1 MQQKALDS
9 WLVGALPLFVRQQA
23 IITAAL
29 LGFYLN
35 LSHSQEKPLLDT
47 AFLEVSVCPVYRAVV
62 FRLAA
67 LWLVTHGSW
76 TDRGHLLPPWA
87 CPCIRVLCQPRQ
99 SVMGSLWPVTPALE
113 HPDGAL

>member
-76 TDRGHLLPPWA
+76 TDRGHLLPPLGL
-87 CPCIRVLCQPRQ
+87 PLYQGTLLDSPVSDGL
-99 SVMGSLWPVTPALE
+99 SLASHTSS
-113 HPDGAL
+113 GTS